1 MDGVKGRLPFE
12 QCVGKNWSGCGV
24 EDELEGL
31 QGDLSVRKLMQTPK
45 GA

>member
-12 QCVGKNWSGCGV
+12 QKNWSGCGV

-31 QGDLSVRKLMQTPK
+31 QGDLSVGKLMQTPK